1 MNKLKERLIRLNISF
16 RKELIRY
23 IIIAV
28 ILLVIF
34 TVVSILTKNYF
45 LFIVMALVLLGF
57 TYLYVSRYKA
67 MEDKRKQNDLLEF
80 VNLFAFFR
88 IYLKNGLNVY
98 AALKEMINFANQN
111 LRELFQKLIDEID
124 ENKSVEPFIKFAKY
138 FNNLL
143 VEEMMVSVYQIIDDG
158 SDSNHLVQFEL
169 IYDKFSETL
178 QKDRLNAKDKS
189 LANLTVSALVGS
201 AYLITVITIG
211 IISILGDMMN
221 GL

>member
-23 IIIAV
+23 IIISV
-28 ILLVIF
+28 VLIIIF
-34 TVVSILTKNYF
+34 TVVSLLTKIYY

-57 TYLYVSRYKA
+57 SYLYISRYKSI
-67 MEDKRKQNDLLEF
+67 EDKRKQNDLLEF

-98 AALKEMINFANQN
+98 SALKEMINFANPN
-111 LRELFQKLIDEID
+111 LKELFQKLIDEID
-124 ENKSVEPFIKFAKY
+124 ENKTVEPFIKFAKY

-158 SDSNHLVQFEL
+158 SDSNHLIQFEL

-178 QKDRLNAKDKS
+178 QKERMNAKDKS
-189 LANLTVSALVGS
+189 LANITVSALVGS

>member
-23 IIIAV
+23 IAIDVA
-28 ILLVIF
+28 ILIVF
-34 TVVSILTKNYF
+34 TVVAILTKNYF
-45 LFIVMALVLLGF
+45 LFIVMGLILLGF
-57 TYLYVSRYKA
+57 TYLYISRYKT

-111 LRELFQKLIDEID
+111 LKEMLQKLIDEID
-124 ENKSVEPFIKFAKY
+124 DNKTVEPFVKFAKY

-143 VEEMMVSVYQIIDDG
+143 VEEMMVSIYQIIDDG

-178 QKDRLNAKDKS
+178 QKERLNAKDKS
-189 LANLTVSALVGS
+189 LSNLTISALVGS

-211 IISILGDMMN
+211 IISILGDMVN

>member
-23 IIIAV
+23 IIITA

>member
-23 IIIAV
+23 IIISV
-28 ILLVIF
+28 VLIIIF
-34 TVVSILTKNYF
+34 TVVTLLTKIYY

-57 TYLYVSRYKA
+57 SYLYISRYKSI
-67 MEDKRKQNDLLEF
+67 EDKRKQNDLLEF

-98 AALKEMINFANQN
+98 SALKEMINFANPN
-111 LRELFQKLIDEID
+111 LKELLQKLIDEID
-124 ENKSVEPFIKFAKY
+124 ENKTVEPFIKFAKY

-158 SDSNHLVQFEL
+158 SDSNHLIQFEL

-178 QKDRLNAKDKS
+178 QKERMNAKDKS
-189 LANLTVSALVGS
+189 LANITVSALVGS

>member
-23 IIIAV
+23 IIIAA
-28 ILLVIF
+28 ILLVLF

>member
-28 ILLVIF
+28 VLMVVFI
-34 TVVSILTKNYF
+34 VVSILTKNYF
-45 LFIVMALVLLGF
+45 LFIVMVPVLLGF

-98 AALKEMINFANQN
+98 SALKEMVNFANQN
-111 LRELFQKLIDEID
+111 LRELLQKLVDEID
-124 ENKSVEPFIKFAKY
+124 ENKSVEPFIKFARY

-178 QKDRLNAKDKS
+178 QKERLNAKDKS

-201 AYLITVITIG
+201 AYLITVVTVG
-211 IISILGDMMN
+211 IILILGDMMN

>member
-23 IIIAV
+23 IIIAA

>member
-23 IIIAV
+23 IIIAA

-111 LRELFQKLIDEID
+111 LKELFQKLIDEID

>member
-23 IIIAV
+23 IIIAA

-57 TYLYVSRYKA
+57 TYLYVFRYKA

>member
-23 IIIAV
+23 IAIDAAILIVFAV
-28 ILLVIF
+28 VA
-34 TVVSILTKNYF
+34 ILTKNYF
-45 LFIVMALVLLGF
+45 LFIVMALILLGF
-57 TYLYVSRYKA
+57 TYLYISRYKT

-111 LRELFQKLIDEID
+111 LKEMLQKLIDEID
-124 ENKSVEPFIKFAKY
+124 ENKTVEPFVKFAKY

-143 VEEMMVSVYQIIDDG
+143 VEEMMVSIYQIIDDG

-178 QKDRLNAKDKS
+178 QKERLNAKDKS
-189 LANLTVSALVGS
+189 LSNLTISALVGS

-211 IISILGDMMN
+211 IISILGDMVN